1 MKKFYVSLFIPIL
14 ALALC
19 ACNDKDPVQ
28 EEVPEPTTTP
38 QPTVYTNASLVY
50 YGVEY
55 DEMPSSLF
63 ELTMY
68 TDMELDE
75 SSNPIGPG
83 HILRVSFNAELFSD
97 GATEFP
103 LPAAK
108 YYNASSISDFTPG
121 TFNYGYMNR
130 LDLPTGAV
138 EVPAGSFYGQIA
150 EGETTFDADLLTD
163 GYCEVTVAAD
173 GTYTVSGVMVG
184 QFSTKRR
191 FTYTGEL
198 KTIDRSDHTPE
209 VKDSTLESDL
219 TLTTVTK
226 ARLQDK
232 GDAFY
237 LQDESYRLFELYLAE
252 SSVDLTSSW
261 PAGDGKLIRL
271 ELFVPWTADVR
282 DGVPAGVYTVVP
294 RINGGISRTD
304 IVPGNMPAG
313 LSGKFTYPSGCWY
326 EDLSDGV
333 MQHYACIAAGQMTVT
348 SLDGATRFEIDL
360 LDAEGNGAHH
370 VRCDWTGTPELYNVP
385 AAQ

>member
-38 QPTVYTNASLVY
+38 QSTVYTNASLVY
-50 YGVEY
+50 YGVEF

-83 HILRVSFNAELFSD
+83 HILRVSFNAELFSN

-226 ARLQDK
+226 ARLQDR

-271 ELFVPWTADVR
+271 ELFVPWTGRRAR
-282 DGVPAGVYTVVP
+282 RACP
-294 RINGGISRTD
+294 
-304 IVPGNMPAG
+304 PGFIR
-313 LSGKFTYPSGCWY
+313 SS
-326 EDLSDGV
+326 
-333 MQHYACIAAGQMTVT
+333 
-348 SLDGATRFEIDL
+348 
-360 LDAEGNGAHH
+360 
-370 VRCDWTGTPELYNVP
+370 PE
-385 AAQ
+385 